1 MLNAS
6 DLRHL
11 GDALTE
17 LDRRG
22 ETFFGSKMMAMS
34 IFCAFLYEVIQIIMS
49 LQVVHVFYPVHGT
62 SGVSVCHYDILTSFS
77 FKVLHSPNGNRK
89 ITQFH

>member
-1 MLNAS
+1 MYIDFINHIIKHIYYMYIYTCPCCMLNAS

-34 IFCAFLYEVIQIIMS
+34 IFCAFLYEVIQI
-49 LQVVHVFYPVHGT
+49 V
-62 SGVSVCHYDILTSFS
+62 
-77 FKVLHSPNGNRK
+77 
-89 ITQFH
+89 